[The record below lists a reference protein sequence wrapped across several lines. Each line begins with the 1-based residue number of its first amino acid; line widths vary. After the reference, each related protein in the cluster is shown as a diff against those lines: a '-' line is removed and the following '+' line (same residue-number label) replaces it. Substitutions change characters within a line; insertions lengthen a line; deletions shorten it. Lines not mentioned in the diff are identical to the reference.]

1 MARGHLRIYLGAAP
15 GVGKTYA
22 MLDEGWRRHSRGTDV
37 VVGYVETH
45 GRPKTAGQL
54 RDLEVVPRQVMS
66 HRGVTFEELDVDA
79 VLARRPQVVLVDEM
93 AHTNVP
99 GSRHAKRY
107 EDIDELLDAGIDVIS
122 TVNIQHLESV
132 NDVVERITGVK
143 QRETVPDAV
152 VRAAD
157 QVELVDMTPEALRR
171 RMAHGN
177 IYAAEKVD
185 AALGNYFRVGNLAA
199 LRELALLWVADKV
212 DAGLQDYME
221 AQGIEGP
228 WETRER
234 VVVAVTGSPSGEHLI
249 RRAARMAHRAKADL
263 LGVHVQSS
271 DGLAAGPSDLLEAH
285 QRLLVDL
292 GGEYHEVIGSDVARA
307 LTQFARAENASQ
319 LVLGATRRNRWVE
332 LTRGSVIN
340 AVLRESGSI
349 DVHVISDDAQDE
361 AAERSERPVSLVGR
375 RRVRLSRRRQAVGF
389 LLALVGIPLLTL
401 ALVPLRTHINLST
414 DMMLYLVLVIVVA
427 VVGGLWPALLAAVV
441 ASLAVNWYFTEPFYT
456 FTIAEGQNLVALA
469 TFLIVAVIVSTLV
482 TKLARRSADSAHAR
496 AEAEALA
503 RVAGGLVGNDDAV
516 DEMLVH
522 LRTTFELDAVSLLVP
537 DGDGPRTGRAD
548 TSWRVEAQAGDPA
561 PVAPAGHQA
570 LSLSGGAMV
579 VYDGPALTV
588 EDERVLRVFAA
599 QLSSALE
606 RRRLRADAA
615 EAAALAEADELRTAI
630 LRAVSHDLR
639 TPLASIKASATSL
652 LQDDVDWTPEARQV
666 FLVTIEEEAD
676 RLNVLVGNLLDMS
689 RLESGVL
696 EVALRPIALEEVVA
710 RALDSLSPPSG
721 PLEVSVS
728 EQLPPVMA
736 DAGLLERVVA
746 NVVSNALRH
755 SPDDQPV
762 RIEAGAVGGQVHL
775 RIIDKGPGVR
785 PADRDRIFEPFQRL
799 GDRASGT
806 GVGLGL
812 AVARGFTDAMDGEL
826 TIEDTPGGG
835 LTTVI
840 ALSIAPD
847 APPAPPSRAADQS
860 VAPITGSAATAR

>member
-1 MARGHLRIYLGAAP
+1 MSRGHLRIYLGAAP
-15 GVGKTYA
+15 GVGKTFA
-22 MLDEGWRRHSRGTDV
+22 MLDEGWRRHNRGTDV
-37 VVGYVETH
+37 VVGFVETH
-45 GRPKTAGQL
+45 GRPKTADQL
-54 RDLEVVPRQVMS
+54 RDLEVVPRKVMVY
-66 HRGVTFEELDVDA
+66 RGATFEELDIEA
-79 VLARRPQVVLVDEM
+79 VLARRPEVVLIDEM
-93 AHTNVP
+93 AHTNIV

-107 EDIDELLDAGIDVIS
+107 EDIEVLLQAGIDVIT

-177 IYAAEKVD
+177 IYAPDKVD
-185 AALGNYFRVGNLAA
+185 AALGNYFRVGNLSA

-234 VVVAVTGSPSGEHLI
+234 VVVAVTGSPSGEYLI
-249 RRAARMAHRAKADL
+249 RRAARMAQRTKADL
-263 LGVHVQSS
+263 LGVHVQST
-271 DGLAAGPSDLLEAH
+271 DGLAGSPADLLEAH
-285 QRLLVDL
+285 RRLLADL
-292 GGEYHEVIGSDVARA
+292 GGDYHEVIGGEVAAA
-307 LTQFARAENASQ
+307 LTQFARTENATQ
-319 LVLGATRRNRWVE
+319 LVLGATRRNRWAE

-340 AVLRESGSI
+340 RVLREAGSI
-349 DVHVISDDAQDE
+349 DVHVISYEQDE
-361 AAERSERPVSLVGR
+361 VGDAESKPLSLVRPR
-375 RRVRLSRRRQAVGF
+375 RRARLSTRRQVAGG
-389 LLALVGIPLLTL
+389 LLAVIGIPLLTL
-401 ALVPLRTHINLST
+401 ALTPLRSHINLST
-414 DMMLYLVLVIVVA
+414 DMMLFLVLVVIVA
-427 VVGGLWPALLAAVV
+427 VVGGLWPAIVAAVV
-441 ASLAVNWYFTEPFYT
+441 ASLAVNWYFTEPLHT

-469 TFLIVAVIVSTLV
+469 TFLVVAAIVSTLV
-482 TKLARRSADSAHAR
+482 TKLARRSADSLHAR

-503 RVAGGLVGNDDAV
+503 RLAGGLVGGDDAL
-516 DEMLVH
+516 DQMLSH
-522 LRTTFELDAVSLLVP
+522 LRTTFELEAVSLLVP
-537 DGDGPRTGRAD
+537 AADGSGGG
-548 TSWRVEAQAGDPA
+548 WRVEAQAGEAA
-561 PVAPAGHQA
+561 PTEPSGHQA
-570 LSLSGGAMV
+570 LPVGGGAMV

-588 EDERVLRVFAA
+588 DDERVLRVFAA
-599 QLSSALE
+599 QLGSALE
-606 RRRLRADAA
+606 RRRLRAEAA

-666 FLVTIEEEAD
+666 FLATIEEEAD

-696 EVALRPIALEEVVA
+696 EVAVGPVALEEVVA
-710 RALDSLSPPSG
+710 RALASISQVTG
-721 PLEVSVS
+721 PVDVQVS
-728 EQLPPVMA
+728 EELPRVLA

-746 NVVSNALRH
+746 NVVSNALRY
-755 SPDDQPV
+755 SPDDRPL
-762 RIEAGAVGGQVHL
+762 RIEAGEVGDHVHL
-775 RIIDKGPGVR
+775 RIIDQGPGVR
-785 PADRDRIFEPFQRL
+785 PGDRDRIFEPFQRL
-799 GDRASGT
+799 GDRSSST

-826 TIEDTPGGG
+826 SLEDTPGGG

-840 ALSIAPD
+840 SLRSAPSPAA
-847 APPAPPSRAADQS
+847 APPPAAPSEAVSR
-860 VAPITGSAATAR
+860 

>member
-15 GVGKTYA
+15 GVGKTFA
-22 MLDEGWRRHSRGTDV
+22 MLDEGWRRHNRGTDV

-54 RDLEVVPRQVMS
+54 RDLEIVPRRELT

-79 VLARRPQVVLVDEM
+79 VLARHPQVVLIDEM

-107 EDIDELLDAGIDVIS
+107 EDIEEMLQAGLDVIS

-185 AALGNYFRVGNLAA
+185 AALGNYFRVGNLSA

-271 DGLAAGPSDLLEAH
+271 DGLADGPTDLLEAH

-292 GGEYHEVIGSDVARA
+292 GGAYHEVIGTDVARA
-307 LTQFARAENASQ
+307 LTQFAQAENASQ

-332 LTRGSVIN
+332 LTRGSIVN

-349 DVHVISDDAQDE
+349 DVHVISDDAEVDATE
-361 AAERSERPVSLVGR
+361 DTRRPVSLVRR
-375 RRVRLSRRRQAVGF
+375 RRVRLSRRRQAAGF
-389 LLALVGIPLLTL
+389 LMAVVGIPLLTL
-401 ALVPLRTHINLST
+401 ALVPLRMHINLST
-414 DMMLYLVLVIVVA
+414 DMLLYLVLVVLVA

-441 ASLAVNWYFTEPFYT
+441 SSLAVNWYFTEPVHT
-456 FTIAEGQNLVALA
+456 FTIAEGQNLVALG
-469 TFLIVAVIVSTLV
+469 TFLVVAVIVSTLV
-482 TKLARRSADSAHAR
+482 TKLARRSADSIHAR

-537 DGDGPRTGRAD
+537 EGDGPRGGRVE

-561 PVAPAGHQA
+561 PTTPVGHQA
-570 LSLSGGAMV
+570 LSLAGGAMV

-652 LQDDVDWTPEARQV
+652 LQDDVDWTPEARHV
-666 FLVTIEEEAD
+666 FLATIEEEAD

-696 EVALRPIALEEVVA
+696 EVALRPVALEEVVA

-721 PLEVSVS
+721 PLDVQVS
-728 EQLPPVMA
+728 ERLPPVMA
-736 DAGLLERVVA
+736 DPGLLERVVA

-755 SPDDQPV
+755 SPDDHPV
-762 RIEAGAVGGQVHL
+762 RIEAGAVGHHVHL
-775 RIIDKGPGVR
+775 RIIDQGPGVR

-799 GDRASGT
+799 GDRATGT

-826 TIEDTPGGG
+826 SIEDTPGGG

-840 ALSIAPD
+840 ALRTAPD
-847 APPAPPSRAADQS
+847 VPVPPPTRTSDPS
-860 VAPITGSAATAR
+860 VAPVAGSGAGAR

>member
-1 MARGHLRIYLGAAP
+1 MGRGHLRIYLGAAP

-37 VVGYVETH
+37 VVGFVETH
-45 GRPKTAGQL
+45 GRPRTAAQL
-54 RDLEVVPRQVMS
+54 RDLEVVPRKVLP
-66 HRGVTFEELDVDA
+66 HRGVTFEEMDLEA
-79 VLARRPQVVLVDEM
+79 VLARRPQVVLVDEL

-107 EDIDELLDAGIDVIS
+107 EDIEALLIAGIDVIS

-185 AALGNYFRVGNLAA
+185 AALGNYFRVGNLSA

-234 VVVAVTGSPSGEHLI
+234 VVVAVTGAPSGEHLI

-271 DGLAAGPSDLLEAH
+271 DGLAEGSTDLLVAH
-285 QRLLVDL
+285 QRLLADL
-292 GGEYHEVIGSDVARA
+292 GGEYHEVIGTDVARA

-319 LVLGATRRNRWVE
+319 LVLGATRRNRWME
-332 LTRGSVIN
+332 LTRGSIIN

-349 DVHVISDDAQDE
+349 DVHVISDDDKSSADLP
-361 AAERSERPVSLVGR
+361 AGPAVSIVRR
-375 RRVRLSRRRQAVGF
+375 RRVRLSRRRQVAGL
-389 LLALVGIPLLTL
+389 LLAVIGIPLLTL
-401 ALVPLRTHINLST
+401 ALVPLRDNINLST
-414 DMMLYLVLVIVVA
+414 DMLLYLVLVIVVA
-427 VVGGLWPALLAAVV
+427 VTGGLWPALLAAVV
-441 ASLAVNWYFTEPFYT
+441 ASLAVNWFFTEPLYT
-456 FTIAEGQNLVALA
+456 FTIAEGQNLVALG

-482 TKLARRSADSAHAR
+482 TKLARRSSDSLHAR

-503 RVAGGLVGNDDAV
+503 RVAGGLAGNDDAV
-516 DEMLVH
+516 DDMLAH
-522 LRTTFELDAVSLLVP
+522 LRNTFELEAVSLLVP
-537 DGDGPRTGRAD
+537 GDGTGSGRAEAG
-548 TSWRVEAQAGDPA
+548 WRVEAHAGDPA
-561 PVAPAGHQA
+561 PTAPAGHQA
-570 LSLSGGAMV
+570 LALTGGAMV

-588 EDERVLRVFAA
+588 EDERVLKVFAA

-652 LQDDVDWTPEARQV
+652 LQDDVEWTPAERQV
-666 FLVTIEEEAD
+666 FLATIEEEAD

-696 EVALRPIALEEVVA
+696 EVAVRPVALEEVVA

-721 PLEVSVS
+721 PVDVQVS
-728 EQLPPVMA
+728 EQLPPVLA
-736 DAGLLERVVA
+736 DPGLLERVVA
-746 NVVSNALRH
+746 NVVSNSLRY
-755 SPDDQPV
+755 SPEDHPV
-762 RIEAGAVGGQVHL
+762 RIEAGEVGDHVHL
-775 RIIDKGPGVR
+775 LIIDQGPGVR
-785 PADRDRIFEPFQRL
+785 PGDRDRIFEPFQRL
-799 GDRASGT
+799 GDRSAAS

-826 TIEDTPGGG
+826 SIEDTPGGG

-840 ALSIAPD
+840 ALRIAGD
-847 APPAPPSRAADQS
+847 RAPQVP
-860 VAPITGSAATAR
+860 AATPR